1 MTLGFIEYL
10 CGPWVS
16 RDCVFSE
23 FGNSTFI
30 LSTIEYDYVACFCD
44 HCIQKR
50 NAKDMK
56 AERIKLIEGIHGSN
70 SEHYYRS
77 MKRYNRSIMWKFG
90 CPGSHKYAK
99 RSQSRHQKL
108 TKQVSKSQLDGFV
121 NASNC
126 DERKMFFPSWVSYV
140 MLYFLLV
147 GDVLIRLVNGSVDLW
162 CFICIFFSLI
172 GVCTRFALDIIMGL
186 GYCFIWDVWLGKYS
200 EKQRHSIGHPR
211 GILNVLFGTM
221 NPFKPFFVKDLLGDS
236 GGGACT
242 VIIVMLVLWLISM
255 FVFFFLI

>member
-1 MTLGFIEYL
+1 MTLSFIEDL

-70 SEHYYRS
+70 SERYYRS

-108 TKQVSKSQLDGFV
+108 IKQLSKSQLDGFV
-121 NASNC
+121 SASNC
-126 DERKMFFPSWVSYV
+126 EERKMFFPSWVSYI

-186 GYCFIWDVWLGKYS
+186 GYCFIWNVWLGKYS
-200 EKQRHSIGHPR
+200 EKRKHSIGHPQVV
-211 GILNVLFGTM
+211 LNLLFGTM
-221 NPFKPFFVKDLLGDS
+221 NIFKPFYVMGLDDS
-236 GGGACT
+236 GGGACIT
-242 VIIVMLVLWLISM
+242 LI
-255 FVFFFLI
+255 FCCFFD